1 MARENFFENLVSQ
14 IYKKNKFFPQNPPES
29 SKYWERFIFS
39 FLLHFF
45 LKVVLWTHK
54 QFFHIFKTVFLKNFF
69 CLFPSVNSK
78 MSRNMCKWR
87 HKVPLLSPWKSKFQ
101 AFTILVFKLKFWFSF
116 EALKNKW
123 HQSGYKK
130 YTRAIHFC
138 THFTNL
144 IPIHNYIFFFII
156 HKQIE

>member
-1 MARENFFENLVSQ
+1 MVRENFFENLVSQ
-14 IYKKNKFFPQNPPES
+14 IYKKNKFFPQNPPNIGNTL
-29 SKYWERFIFS
+29 F
-39 FLLHFF
+39 FLFFCIFF

-54 QFFHIFKTVFLKNFF
+54 QFFHIFKTVFLEFFF

-78 MSRNMCKWR
+78 MSRNMCKWH

-101 AFTILVFKLKFWFSF
+101 AFTILVFKLKFCFSF

-130 YTRAIHFC
+130 YPRAIHFC
-138 THFTNL
+138 TLKTRNKK
-144 IPIHNYIFFFII
+144 FISNI
-156 HKQIE
+156 